1 MENPIDQ
8 ETYQKAMDCCRT
20 VAGLKGVDKALE
32 ENGID
37 LIAMSMDSPSP
48 RIAAAA
54 GESRLIEPVFI
65 RTSNKKNPQDIRSR
79 LCHWGFWTTMDA
91 LSGSLSSQRPDVKI

>member
-37 LIAMSMDSPSP
+37 LIAMPMDSPSP

-65 RTSNKKNPQDIRSR
+65 RTSNKKNPRISDRDCAI
-79 LCHWGFWTTMDA
+79 GD
-91 LSGSLSSQRPDVKI
+91 SGLQRTPFRARYHRKGRT